1 MVQSASIVG
10 GPLGYQGV
18 QTLRTSDRTTAIAAE
33 PAGNGEWRVT
43 LDVEAQ
49 KYRAD
54 GSGKETEVPMNDFVQ
69 IGVFGDGIA
78 DPLYLQEHRIRSG
91 RQRISV
97 VVKGT
102 PARAGV
108 DPRLLL
114 IDRNW
119 SDNLRPVIVEQ
130 SR

>member
-1 MVQSASIVG
+1 MANLIERHREGSSSRAS
-10 GPLGYQGV
+10 
-18 QTLRTSDRTTAIAAE
+18 
-33 PAGNGEWRVT
+33 
-43 LDVEAQ
+43 
-49 KYRAD
+49 
-54 GSGKETEVPMNDFVQ
+54 
-69 IGVFGDGIA
+69 IGVFGAPKRGDANAG
-78 DPLYLQEHRIRSG
+78 PLCLQEHRIRSG

-108 DPRLLL
+108 DPQLLL